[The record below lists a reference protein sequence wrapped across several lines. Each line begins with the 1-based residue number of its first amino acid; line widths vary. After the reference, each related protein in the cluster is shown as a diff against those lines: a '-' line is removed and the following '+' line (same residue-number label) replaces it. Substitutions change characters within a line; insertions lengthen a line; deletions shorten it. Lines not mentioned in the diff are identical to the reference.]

1 MIYQAHLDRKPF
13 MAALKRISAARGTD
27 KALPLL
33 SGVQFHLRPEG
44 LRLAA
49 TDRYILAFT
58 DLPYLE
64 PAESREDSFV
74 VYPDEL
80 KRVLASP
87 PRGGPVVIEIHPEGV
102 AVIDGVRI
110 VRDGTDTEYPK
121 VTAIVQQRIDRANN
135 DQLGQ
140 FVCDPKKLAQL
151 AKTFPQGSV
160 TAHSVRANTSGRAD
174 AMVFTSEREPGYFGV
189 LMGLNEAGTPL
200 SEVVFLP

>member
-1 MIYQAHLDRKPF
+1 MIYQVHLDRKLF

-27 KALPLL
+27 KTVPVL
-33 SGVQFHLRPEG
+33 SGVQFQLRPER
-44 LRLAA
+44 LRLVA
-49 TDRYILAFT
+49 TDKYILALT

-64 PAESREDSFV
+64 PAESREKSFV

-87 PRGGPVVIEIHPEGV
+87 PRGGPVVIENHPEGI

-110 VRDGTDTEYPK
+110 VCGGTEYPK
-121 VTAIVQQRIDRANN
+121 VAAIVQQRINRANN

-140 FVCDPKKLAQL
+140 FVCDPKLLAKL

-160 TAHSVRANTSGRAD
+160 TAHSARVNTSGRAG
-174 AMVFTSEREPGYFGV
+174 AMVFTSEREDYFGV
-189 LMGLNEAGTPL
+189 LMGHREAGTPL

>member
-1 MIYQAHLDRKPF
+1 MNYQAHLDRKPF

-27 KALPLL
+27 KVVPFSL
-33 SGVQFHLRPEG
+33 SGVQFQLRPER
-44 LRLAA
+44 LRLVA
-49 TDRYILAFT
+49 TDRYILALT

-64 PAESREDSFV
+64 PVESREYSFV

-87 PRGGPVVIEIHPEGV
+87 LRGGPVVIEIHPEGI

-110 VRDGTDTEYPK
+110 VCDGTEYPK
-121 VTAIVQQRIDRANN
+121 VTKLMQQRIDRANN

-140 FVCDPKKLAQL
+140 FVCDPKLLAKL

-160 TAHSVRANTSGRAD
+160 TAHSVRVNESGRAD
-174 AMVFTSEREPGYFGV
+174 AMVFTSEREPDYFGM
-189 LMGLNEAGTPL
+189 LMGHRDEGTPL